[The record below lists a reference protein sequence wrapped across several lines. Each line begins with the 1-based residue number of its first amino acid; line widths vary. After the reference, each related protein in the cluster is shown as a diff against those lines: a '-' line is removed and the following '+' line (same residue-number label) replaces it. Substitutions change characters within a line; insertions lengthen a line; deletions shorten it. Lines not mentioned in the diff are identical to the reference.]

1 MALATAAVAGR
12 AVSGT
17 AVAVQLRLPEVMAAA
32 YRSPFEMR
40 PGPPVRAGDGWLHAD
55 LGAAGDAESFA
66 LLLSTLPAGLTARRI
81 AGEAQGW
88 RLPVC
93 DYRRRPAP
101 GPVRRDPGHSPPGDD
116 GALSPDP
123 VPWRWT
129 FGTRPP
135 LAAPHGRPLRVL
147 DLTNMWAGPLA
158 TWLLAGLGASVTKV
172 EPSFRPDGFRAVAG
186 GGIYP
191 GGKPCQ
197 RGRDSGMWNA
207 LNRSKKVV
215 ELDLR
220 RRADRDRFVE
230 MAGHSD
236 VVIDSFSPR
245 VMPNF
250 GLELPLG
257 PLYVSMPAFPPGP
270 QRDWVAYGSGV
281 HASSGLGD
289 VGDGRFAAP
298 AVSYPDPLA
307 GFAAALAVTAALRG
321 RSRGV
326 PIDGVEVSL
335 AEAIA
340 PLSAAPPEAAGPA
353 GPGGTS
359 GRDDR
364 GAGGEHSPLVH
375 PGVEGLGRRLLERAS
390 AMGLMRDGRVC
401 DRMLPHPAAVF
412 AAKENVF

>member
-1 MALATAAVAGR
+1 MALATAAVTGR
-12 AVSGT
+12 PVSGT

-32 YRSPFEMR
+32 YGSPFEMR
-40 PGPPVRAGDGWLHAD
+40 PGPPVAAGDGWVHAD

-66 LLLSTLPAGLTARRI
+66 LLRSTLPAGVGARRM
-81 AGEAQGW
+81 AEEAQGW

-93 DYRRRPAP
+93 DYRRRPSP
-101 GPVRRDPGHSPPGDD
+101 GPVRRVPGHSPAG
-116 GALSPDP
+116 GEGGLSPGP

-129 FGTRPP
+129 LGTRPP
-135 LAAPHGRPLRVL
+135 VAVPHGRPLRVL

-158 TWLLAGLGASVTKV
+158 TWLLAGLGASVTKI

-191 GGKPCQ
+191 GGQPCQ
-197 RGRDSGMWNA
+197 PGRDSGMWNA
-207 LNRSKKVV
+207 LNRAKKVV
-215 ELDLR
+215 DLDLR

-230 MAGHSD
+230 MAGASD

-281 HASSGLGD
+281 HATSGLGD
-289 VGDGRFAAP
+289 IGDGRFAAP

-335 AEAIA
+335 AEAVL
-340 PLSAAPPEAAGPA
+340 PLAVAPPDAAGPA
-353 GPGGTS
+353 GPGRTS
-359 GRDDR
+359 GTDDR
-364 GAGGEHSPLVH
+364 GAGEEYGPLVQ
-375 PGVEGLGRRLLERAS
+375 PGVEGLGGRLLERAGE
-390 AMGLMRDGRVC
+390 MDLMREHRVC
-401 DRMLPHPAAVF
+401 GRLLPHPAAVF
-412 AAKENVF
+412 ATNENVF